1 MIIVDLS
8 QVMISNLMVQLG
20 NHTNTELEEDLLRHM
35 ILNSIRS
42 YNQKFKNE
50 YGEMII
56 ACDAGNNWRREV
68 FPYYKANRR
77 KNREK
82 SELNWAQIFDTLSK
96 VREELKEYFPY
107 RVIQIDT
114 AEADDI
120 IGTLVH
126 KFGNTSEKILVLS
139 GDKDFVQLQRYMN
152 VKQYDPV
159 QKKWRTTNDPDRF
172 IREHIM
178 RGDTGDGVPNF
189 LSADNTFVIGGR
201 QKPISQ
207 KKLDAWIH
215 MDPREFVMRTCC
227 VAIFVTSSLL
237 ISTTFQKAFVI
248 VSKSNTKL
256 RLARVVPSFSIT
268 LLKSVLKI
276 SSKVLMSSNMR
287 KLAIAE
293 IIENASKIE
302 SVEDRAQYLRNNESE
317 QLKYILELALT
328 PGVKWEVPEGA
339 PPYKPCDYTDIEGR
353 LYQEARTLYIY
364 LLGNKP
370 ELTRLKRES
379 LFIGLLESIDKRDAE
394 LLILVK
400 DQKLPRTI
408 STKVVNLAFPGL
420 INEQVS

>member
-56 ACDAGNNWRREV
+56 ACDAGNNWRRQI

-82 SELNWAQIFDTLSK
+82 SELNWTQIFETLNK

-107 RVIQIDT
+107 RVIQIDG

-120 IGTLVH
+120 IGTLAD
-126 KFGNTSEKILVLS
+126 KFGNTSEKILIMS

-172 IREHIM
+172 VKEHIM

-189 LSADNTFVIGGR
+189 LSADNTFVIGAR

-207 KKLDAWIH
+207 KKLDAWIN
-215 MDPREFVMRTCC
+215 MDPREFCDENM
-227 VAIFVTSSLL
+227 
-237 ISTTFQKAFVI
+237 
-248 VSKSNTKL
+248 L
-256 RLARVVPSFSIT
+256 RG
-268 LLKSVLKI
+268 
-276 SSKVLMSSNMR
+276 
-287 KLAIAE
+287 
-293 IIENASKIE
+293 
-302 SVEDRAQYLRNNESE
+302 YLRNQ
-317 QLKYILELALT
+317 QLVDLNFI
-328 PGVKWEVPEGA
+328 PENLRTQIVAEYEAQAGKGRSKLFN
-339 PPYKPCDYTDIEGR
+339 YFIE
-353 LYQEARTLYIY
+353 
-364 LLGNKP
+364 K
-370 ELTRLKRES
+370 RLKN
-379 LFIGLLESIDKRDAE
+379 LLESI
-394 LLILVK
+394 
-400 DQKLPRTI
+400 
-408 STKVVNLAFPGL
+408 
-420 INEQVS
+420 NEF

>member
-56 ACDAGNNWRREV
+56 ACDAGNNWRRQI

-82 SELNWAQIFDTLSK
+82 SELNWTQIFDTLGK

-107 RVIQIDT
+107 RVIQVDG

-120 IGTLVH
+120 IGTLVD
-126 KFGNTSEKILVLS
+126 KFGNTSEKILIMS

-172 IREHIM
+172 VKEHIM

-189 LSADNTFVIGGR
+189 LSADNTFVVGAR
-201 QKPISQ
+201 QKPLSQ
-207 KKLDAWIH
+207 KKLDSWIN
-215 MDPREFVMRTCC
+215 MDPREFCDESM
-227 VAIFVTSSLL
+227 
-237 ISTTFQKAFVI
+237 
-248 VSKSNTKL
+248 L
-256 RLARVVPSFSIT
+256 RG
-268 LLKSVLKI
+268 
-276 SSKVLMSSNMR
+276 
-287 KLAIAE
+287 
-293 IIENASKIE
+293 
-302 SVEDRAQYLRNNESE
+302 YLRNQQLVDLNFIPENLRSQIVTEYES
-317 QLKYILELALT
+317 QAGKGRNKLFNYF
-328 PGVKWEVPEGA
+328 
-339 PPYKPCDYTDIEGR
+339 IE
-353 LYQEARTLYIY
+353 
-364 LLGNKP
+364 K
-370 ELTRLKRES
+370 RLKN
-379 LFIGLLESIDKRDAE
+379 LLESI
-394 LLILVK
+394 
-400 DQKLPRTI
+400 
-408 STKVVNLAFPGL
+408 
-420 INEQVS
+420 NEF